1 MQAAKR
7 IAVIAGDGIGIE
19 VTEQAVR
26 VLKCL
31 SEKFQTPFQID
42 SLPYGSDHYLE
53 TGIALPQE
61 IRTQIGRDY
70 DAVLLGAVG
79 DPRIPDNITGREIV
93 LGLRV
98 DLDLYMNI
106 RPVNLVDERVTPL
119 KGKRIEDIQFTIVR
133 ENTEGSYGGLGG
145 QQHPGTD
152 HEVATAT
159 MLATSRGVERVIRG
173 AFEFARSHG
182 KQNVCLVHKVNAI
195 PQFFL
200 LWLRQLKA
208 VGKDYPDIGY
218 SDMLVDR
225 AAMEIIRAPEQFE
238 VIVTSN
244 LLGDILSDLAA
255 MVGGGLGLAASANIH
270 PGKIGLFEPVHGSAP
285 DIAGQG
291 KANPLAMVL
300 SLALMLRH
308 LGYERLA
315 LTVEAA
321 VTEAVRSRNTTADLD
336 GSLNTSEV
344 GDFLIAWIEKNARVA
359 SHAA

>member
-1 MQAAKR
+1 MQAGKK
-7 IAVIAGDGIGIE
+7 IAVIAGDGIGKE

-26 VLKCL
+26 VLDSL
-31 SEKFQTPFQID
+31 SEKFGVPFNVD
-42 SLPYGSDHYLE
+42 LLPYGSDYYLE
-53 TGIALPQE
+53 TGIALPHE
-61 IRTQIGRDY
+61 LRLQIGRDY

-79 DPRIPDNITGREIV
+79 DPRIEDNVTGREIV

-98 DLDLYMNI
+98 DLDLYMNV

-133 ENTEGSYGGLGG
+133 ENTEGCYGGLGG
-145 QQHPGTD
+145 QQHPD
-152 HEVATAT
+152 SNHEVATAT
-159 MLATSRGVERVIRG
+159 MIATSRGVERVIRG
-173 AFEFARSHG
+173 AFEFAKRNG
-182 KQNVCLVHKVNAI
+182 KQRLCLVHKANAI

-200 LWLRQLKA
+200 LWLRHLKA
-208 VGKDYPDIGY
+208 IAKEYPEIQA

-225 AAMEIIRAPEQFE
+225 AAMEIIRAPEQFD
-238 VIVTSN
+238 VLVTSN

-291 KANPLAMVL
+291 KANPLAMVM

-321 VTEAVRSRNTTADLD
+321 VTEAVRSRNTTHDLD
-336 GSLNTSEV
+336 GSLSTKEV
-344 GDFLIAWIEKNARVA
+344 GDFLISWIEKNARVA
-359 SHAA
+359 SNAA